1 MSNGRIVHQLVRT
14 QGKTETELT
23 DSYDLPAIERLR
35 DQMNREAPAGVV
47 YSVRTVEVHTRPLT
61 VITTTENK

>member
-23 DSYDLPAIERLR
+23 DSYDLPAIELLR
-35 DQMNREAPAGVV
+35 DQMNHEAPPGVV
-47 YSVRTVEVHTRPLT
+47 YSVRTVEIHTRPLT
-61 VITTTENK
+61 VITTTESK